1 MKYQTTNLQPI
12 KRYPTYQFHAD
23 TAQKKLPVSQV
34 FCICVLETLRWLR
47 SRLQKF
53 DSLPADIC
61 TPKPE
66 NYDDFSTEQLH
77 SFSFSMG
84 IHVDVLYLENRGLWS
99 FHLSEPDAG
108 ANLGTPRERAAVNG
122 RIFETDIS
130 FLMHKERVEVGIR
143 TICSEP
149 SDSSAPCEVFRPMVV
164 RALAQNPNVGFVQN
178 GFVLD
183 GKPMEICAKGDFAH
197 FAALYQAADFDMPL
211 IVIADSGTAQK
222 TLSLD
227 ALNIPDKST
236 LSLRSTQN
244 DLLHFSGRN
253 VQMNEATSEITKEMH
268 IPPNRWLK
276 RMTGM
281 NRADAGK
288 TESAGSGLTEKL
300 PVFPYEDLAEKLLG
314 YGAVCFV
321 AQRCL
326 EEFSRKFKLSLR
338 NGDFLILRH
347 GSPAERF
354 SYGQYE
360 KQMEDFARK
369 RKQELRQMLLRSAF
383 SFGDILFYSDA
394 KITALQENQKETL
407 SLEERCRILQ
417 QENEELKKQ
426 VREFTQQNAD
436 MRMNSE
442 KLRTTQKQLRTAQD
456 DLDGMKTYCETLRRE
471 QQERESAYQQ
481 AAERVNFYRQKADLA
496 ASFPTEKDAI
506 LSWAEKQFSK
516 NILFT
521 QRARNSLRKFD
532 GKPDCA
538 IICDGILYLDA
549 YAQFRQGSLDSET
562 FALYSERYCW
572 NITFCGAEALR
583 VYNHDYLAQ
592 TADGKKYLLNMHIKY
607 GVKVQELVRIYFC
620 WDDALQ
626 KVILGYLPDHL
637 PTLKDPT

>member
-47 SRLQKF
+47 SRLQSSTACRQTSAPRSRKT
-53 DSLPADIC
+53 
-61 TPKPE
+61 TPIFPRS
-66 NYDDFSTEQLH
+66 NCIRSAFPWASTWTC
-77 SFSFSMG
+77 F
-84 IHVDVLYLENRGLWS
+84 YLENRGLWS

-227 ALNIPDKST
+227 ALNIPDNST

-326 EEFSRKFKLSLR
+326 EEFSRKFRLSLR
-338 NGDFLILRH
+338 NGDFPHSPPRQPGRAVFLR
-347 GSPAERF
+347 A
-354 SYGQYE
+354 
-360 KQMEDFARK
+360 
-369 RKQELRQMLLRSAF
+369 
-383 SFGDILFYSDA
+383 
-394 KITALQENQKETL
+394 
-407 SLEERCRILQ
+407 
-417 QENEELKKQ
+417 
-426 VREFTQQNAD
+426 V
-436 MRMNSE
+436 
-442 KLRTTQKQLRTAQD
+442 
-456 DLDGMKTYCETLRRE
+456 
-471 QQERESAYQQ
+471 
-481 AAERVNFYRQKADLA
+481 
-496 ASFPTEKDAI
+496 
-506 LSWAEKQFSK
+506 
-516 NILFT
+516 
-521 QRARNSLRKFD
+521 
-532 GKPDCA
+532 
-538 IICDGILYLDA
+538 
-549 YAQFRQGSLDSET
+549 
-562 FALYSERYCW
+562 
-572 NITFCGAEALR
+572 
-583 VYNHDYLAQ
+583 
-592 TADGKKYLLNMHIKY
+592 
-607 GVKVQELVRIYFC
+607 
-620 WDDALQ
+620 
-626 KVILGYLPDHL
+626 
-637 PTLKDPT
+637 

>member
-61 TPKPE
+61 TPEPE
-66 NYDDFSTEQLH
+66 NYADFSTEQLH

-222 TLSLD
+222 PLSLD
-227 ALNIPDKST
+227 ALNIPDNST

-268 IPPNRWLK
+268 IPPNRWL
-276 RMTGM
+276 
-281 NRADAGK
+281 
-288 TESAGSGLTEKL
+288 
-300 PVFPYEDLAEKLLG
+300 
-314 YGAVCFV
+314 
-321 AQRCL
+321 
-326 EEFSRKFKLSLR
+326 
-338 NGDFLILRH
+338 RH
-347 GSPAERF
+347 EPG
-354 SYGQYE
+354 
-360 KQMEDFARK
+360 
-369 RKQELRQMLLRSAF
+369 
-383 SFGDILFYSDA
+383 
-394 KITALQENQKETL
+394 
-407 SLEERCRILQ
+407 RCR
-417 QENEELKKQ
+417 ENGECRFWSY
-426 VREFTQQNAD
+426 RE
-436 MRMNSE
+436 
-442 KLRTTQKQLRTAQD
+442 TA
-456 DLDGMKTYCETLRRE
+456 
-471 QQERESAYQQ
+471 
-481 AAERVNFYRQKADLA
+481 
-496 ASFPTEKDAI
+496 
-506 LSWAEKQFSK
+506 
-516 NILFT
+516 
-521 QRARNSLRKFD
+521 
-532 GKPDCA
+532 
-538 IICDGILYLDA
+538 
-549 YAQFRQGSLDSET
+549 
-562 FALYSERYCW
+562 
-572 NITFCGAEALR
+572 
-583 VYNHDYLAQ
+583 
-592 TADGKKYLLNMHIKY
+592 
-607 GVKVQELVRIYFC
+607 GVPL
-620 WDDALQ
+620 
-626 KVILGYLPDHL
+626 
-637 PTLKDPT
+637 